1 MRKISLLFSNLKN
14 VILKI
19 LTKLQFLNSKLFK
32 IYPSLWMSFSL
43 AKKQS
48 GKIFLE
54 AIKTNSYYS
63 IFKYCHI
70 EIN

>member
-1 MRKISLLFSNLKN
+1 MRKINLLFSNLKN

-19 LTKLQFLNSKLFK
+19 LTKIQFLNSKLSK

-43 AKKQS
+43 AKKS